1 MSMTT
6 SEYIQ
11 IHTTVERPEDA
22 HRIASILVANH
33 LAACV
38 QIEGPISSSYRWEGA
53 VQIADEWRC
62 TIKTR
67 LALFDQVETSLRAIH
82 PYTLPEIIAIP
93 LLIGSRDYL
102 QWIDDSTRTP

>member
-1 MSMTT
+1 MSKTT
-6 SEYIQ
+6 SDYIQ
-11 IHTTVERPEDA
+11 IHTTVERSEDA
-22 HRIASILVANH
+22 HRIASILVENH

-53 VQIADEWRC
+53 VQTADEWRC

-67 LALFDQVETSLRAIH
+67 LALFDQVETALRAIH

-93 LLIGSRDYL
+93 LLTGNYDYL
-102 QWIDDSTRTP
+102 DWIDDATRTP